1 MPKHF
6 FVLICMVFTFL
17 LHSNADAASPLLQ
30 EGKQTIYQRIITHP
44 SAHILQSP
52 SASASVLQDN
62 VKPFTVFY
70 VYARQESFVQVGSL
84 GAGPIGWIKKEMTT
98 DWNQSL
104 TLLLTERSTRNPVL
118 FFNSEQ
124 ALKDVCQASDMEARL
139 QNLQEA
145 VASKNSALLQNSS
158 VIAAES
164 NEREGSVAASRFYL
178 MPILGMTDPFVGVKF
193 LKVASIDP
201 GNTQKT
207 EFVQDPSRLNPS
219 ASPLQ
224 PRMAIAF
231 VIDTTISMKPY
242 IDQSLNVV
250 RNVYDQL
257 ENSDLHDD
265 VAFGVVT
272 FRSSPVA
279 SPETEYESQVVS
291 DLTTAKNREILENN
305 LAKVREATKST
316 HAFRENSP
324 SGIKTALDGL
334 SWDDYPTRLII
345 LITDAGPLRSTDP
358 YSTVKMDM
366 PELAD
371 YARSKGVRISALH
384 IKSPSGKS
392 DHAKA
397 AADYKTLTKSA
408 DYSIYLPI
416 EAQTQA
422 QGAKEF
428 KEVSLALTEGVVNMV
443 RMTLDGKLITKPGN
457 APLPP
462 SASPKERAKNLA
474 GNIGYAMQLDYL
486 GRVNEV
492 RAPEVVDS
500 WIADMDLQKLARGNH
515 SATVEVAVLLTK
527 NQLNDLSN
535 QLKIIIDN
543 AERTK
548 RTDAKD
554 FFQGILSASTRAARD
569 PNSPMPEGKN
579 LSQMGVLAEFLDGLP
594 YKSDIMLLRE
604 EDWYRMSIGQQ
615 TTFINRL
622 KSRLARYEEYDKDSS
637 HWESFGATNPG
648 DWMYRVP
655 LTMLP

>member
-1 MPKHF
+1 MPKHLF
-6 FVLICMVFTFL
+6 ILICVIFSFL
-17 LHSNADAASPLLQ
+17 LYSPSHAATPLLQ
-30 EGKQTIYQRIITHP
+30 EGKTSIYQRIITHP
-44 SAHILQSP
+44 SANIVLKP
-52 SASASVLQDN
+52 SATADVLQNN

-70 VYARQESFVQVGSL
+70 VYGRQDGFVQVGPL
-84 GAGPIGWIKKEMTT
+84 GSRPLGWIKQEKTT

-104 TLLLTERSTRNPVL
+104 TLLLTERSTRNPLL

-124 ALKDVCQASDMEARL
+124 ALKDVCQAPDMEMRL
-139 QNLQEA
+139 QNLQKA
-145 VASKNSALLQNSS
+145 VAGKNSLLLQNSAI
-158 VIAAES
+158 IAAES
-164 NEREGSVAASRFYL
+164 SETQGSVAANRFYL
-178 MPILGMTDPFVGVKF
+178 MPILAMNDPFVGVKF

-201 GNTQKT
+201 GKTQADESMQEKSGN
-207 EFVQDPSRLNPS
+207 D
-219 ASPLQ
+219 ASLQ

-250 RNVYDQL
+250 RSVYDQL
-257 ENSDLHDD
+257 ENSDLNDD

-272 FRSSPVA
+272 FRSNPAA
-279 SPETEYESQVVS
+279 SPGTEYESQVVS
-291 DLTTAKNREILENN
+291 DLTTAKNRDFLETN

-316 HAFRENSP
+316 HTFRENSP
-324 SGIKTALDGL
+324 SGIKMALDAL
-334 SWDDYPTRLII
+334 SWEDYPTRLII
-345 LITDAGPLRSTDP
+345 LITDAGPLHSTDP
-358 YSTVKMDM
+358 YSTIKMDM

-384 IKSPSGKS
+384 IKSPTGKD

-397 AADYKTLTKSA
+397 AVDYKTLTKNA

-428 KEVSLALTEGVVNMV
+428 KEVSLALTEGVVDMV
-443 RMTLDGKLITKPGN
+443 RMTLDGKLITKPDS
-457 APLPP
+457 ASLSP
-462 SASPKERAKNLA
+462 SASAKDRAKNLA

-500 WIADMDLQKLARGNH
+500 WIADMDLQKLARGNY

-579 LSQMGVLAEFLDGLP
+579 LSQMGVLGEFLDGLP

-604 EDWYRMSIGQQ
+604 DDWYRMSIGQQ